1 MSNSVSKVSS
11 DRGSLH
17 GTVRG
22 TVQGT
27 VQYGFRPGRVAWAI
41 AGCVGLLMA
50 SCGRGPAPEAA
61 NPDPATDLVAESP
74 IAEGSADTTPTATS
88 SDEMFASPTVPV
100 APSATATKPLPPGQL
115 ATGLI
120 SSTTVP
126 SRLPQV
132 SAGRSDPFA
141 SLGETPVVIRQP
153 AIPPVPPEDRPI
165 AAELPQPQ
173 VLPELP
179 ALVPV
184 PAVPPAIAVAAVPP
198 AVLPVPAAPPV
209 SIPQSIQISGAMEMG
224 GRYSII
230 VEVPG
235 EGSRY
240 ASVGDRLAGGTVLIK
255 RVEMNGQEPRVILE
269 HNGQEIVRTVGD
281 RTTLLSYR

>member
-1 MSNSVSKVSS
+1 MSKQFPNPVSPKT
-11 DRGSLH
+11 RQRA
-17 GTVRG
+17 T
-22 TVQGT
+22 Q
-27 VQYGFRPGRVAWAI
+27 QGRVVVAI
-41 AGCVGLLMA
+41 AGCLGLLVT
-50 SCGRGPAPEAA
+50 SCGGSTPEAA
-61 NPDPATDLVAESP
+61 NPDPAAETIAESP
-74 IAEGSADTTPTATS
+74 IAAAPEVTTPAGTS
-88 SDEMFASPTVPV
+88 AEMFASPTVPA
-100 APSATATKPLPPGQL
+100 APGAAADKPLPPGQL
-115 ATGLI
+115 AAGLI

-141 SLGETPVVIRQP
+141 SLDATPVVIRQP

-165 AAELPQPQ
+165 AEVPQPQ
-173 VLPELP
+173 SLPELP

-184 PAVPPAIAVAAVPP
+184 PAAPPAVAVAAAPP
-198 AVLPVPAAPPV
+198 VLPVPTAPPV
-209 SIPQSIQISGAMEMG
+209 SVPQSIQITGALQMG

-281 RTTLLSYR
+281 RSTLVSYR

>member
-1 MSNSVSKVSS
+1 MSKRFPNPVSPKT
-11 DRGSLH
+11 RRRA
-17 GTVRG
+17 TQ
-22 TVQGT
+22 QGRAA
-27 VQYGFRPGRVAWAI
+27 VAI
-41 AGCVGLLMA
+41 AGCLGLLVA
-50 SCGRGPAPEAA
+50 SCGGGSTPEATS
-61 NPDPATDLVAESP
+61 PDPAAETIAESP
-74 IAEGSADTTPTATS
+74 IAAAPEGTAPAGTS
-88 SDEMFASPTVPV
+88 SEMFTAPTVPA
-100 APSATATKPLPPGQL
+100 APNAAADRPLPPGQL

-141 SLGETPVVIRQP
+141 SLGATPVVIRRP

-165 AAELPQPQ
+165 AEVPQPQ
-173 VLPELP
+173 ALPELP

-184 PAVPPAIAVAAVPP
+184 PAAPP
-198 AVLPVPAAPPV
+198 AVGVAAAPPTLPVPTAPF
-209 SIPQSIQISGAMEMG
+209 SIPQSIQITGALQMG

-281 RTTLLSYR
+281 RTTLVSYR

>member
-1 MSNSVSKVSS
+1 M
-11 DRGSLH
+11 
-17 GTVRG
+17 
-22 TVQGT
+22 
-27 VQYGFRPGRVAWAI
+27 AI
-41 AGCVGLLMA
+41 AGCLGLLVT
-50 SCGRGPAPEAA
+50 SCGGSTPEAA
-61 NPDPATDLVAESP
+61 NPDPAAETIAESP
-74 IAEGSADTTPTATS
+74 IAAAPEVTTPAGTS
-88 SDEMFASPTVPV
+88 SEMFTAPTVPA
-100 APSATATKPLPPGQL
+100 APGAAADKPLPPGQL
-115 ATGLI
+115 AAGLI

-141 SLGETPVVIRQP
+141 SLGATPVVIRQP

-165 AAELPQPQ
+165 AEVPQS
-173 VLPELP
+173 LPELP

-184 PAVPPAIAVAAVPP
+184 PAAPPAVAVAAAPP
-198 AVLPVPAAPPV
+198 ASLPVPAAPSV
-209 SIPQSIQISGAMEMG
+209 SIPQSIQIRGAMEMG

-281 RTTLLSYR
+281 RSTLVSYR

>member
-1 MSNSVSKVSS
+1 MSNSANNVSS

-17 GTVRG
+17 SIVRG

-27 VQYGFRPGRVAWAI
+27 VQHGFRLGRVAWAI
-41 AGCVGLLMA
+41 AGSVGLLMA
-50 SCGRGPAPEAA
+50 SCGRGSAPEAA
-61 NPDPATDLVAESP
+61 NPDPAADLVAESP
-74 IAEGSADTTPTATS
+74 IAEGSADTTPTATPS
-88 SDEMFASPTVPV
+88 EMFASPTVPV
-100 APSATATKPLPPGQL
+100 APSAAATKPLPPGEL

-165 AAELPQPQ
+165 VAELPQPQ

-184 PAVPPAIAVAAVPP
+184 PAVPPAIAVAAAPP

-281 RTTLLSYR
+281 RTALLSYR

>member
-1 MSNSVSKVSS
+1 MSKRFPNPVSPKTRLSPKT
-11 DRGSLH
+11 RRR
-17 GTVRG
+17 T
-22 TVQGT
+22 TQQGRAA
-27 VQYGFRPGRVAWAI
+27 VAI
-41 AGCVGLLMA
+41 AGCLGLLVA
-50 SCGRGPAPEAA
+50 SCGGGSTPEAA
-61 NPDPATDLVAESP
+61 SPDPAAETIAESP
-74 IAEGSADTTPTATS
+74 IAAAPEGPTTVGTS
-88 SDEMFASPTVPV
+88 SEMFTAPTVPP
-100 APSATATKPLPPGQL
+100 APRATAAKPLPPGQL

-141 SLGETPVVIRQP
+141 PLGATPVVIRQP
-153 AIPPVPPEDRPI
+153 AIPPIPPEDRPI
-165 AAELPQPQ
+165 AEVPQPQ
-173 VLPELP
+173 ALPELP

-184 PAVPPAIAVAAVPP
+184 PAAPPAVAVAAAPP
-198 AVLPVPAAPPV
+198 TLPAPAAPPV
-209 SIPQSIQISGAMEMG
+209 SVPQSIQIRGAMEMG

-230 VEVPG
+230 VEVLG

-240 ASVGDRLAGGTVLIK
+240 ASVGDRLAGGTVPIK

-281 RTTLLSYR
+281 RTTLVSYR

>member
-1 MSNSVSKVSS
+1 MNLQAKWAIVRSDSAMSKRFPNPVSPKTRRSAT
-11 DRGSLH
+11 RH
-17 GTVRG
+17 GGAAV
-22 TVQGT
+22 
-27 VQYGFRPGRVAWAI
+27 AI
-41 AGCVGLLMA
+41 AGCLGLLVA
-50 SCGRGPAPEAA
+50 SCGDSTPEAA
-61 NPDPATDLVAESP
+61 NPDPAAETVAESP
-74 IAEGSADTTPTATS
+74 IATAPEGTAPARAS
-88 SDEMFASPTVPV
+88 SEMFASPTVPAV
-100 APSATATKPLPPGQL
+100 PRAAADKPLPPGQL

-141 SLGETPVVIRQP
+141 SLGATPVVIRQP

-165 AAELPQPQ
+165 AELHQPQ
-173 VLPELP
+173 ALPELP

-184 PAVPPAIAVAAVPP
+184 PAAPPAVGVAAAPP
-198 AVLPVPAAPPV
+198 VLPVPAAPPV
-209 SIPQSIQISGAMEMG
+209 SIPQSIQITGALQMG

-281 RTTLLSYR
+281 RTTLVSYR

>member
-1 MSNSVSKVSS
+1 MNPSMNPGLP
-11 DRGSLH
+11 DWGSLH
-17 GTVRG
+17 SAVRRG
-22 TVQGT
+22 IRLGIRQWH
-27 VQYGFRPGRVAWAI
+27 VAWAI
-41 AGCVGLLMA
+41 AGGLGLLIA
-50 SCGRGPAPEAA
+50 SCGGGSSPEAA
-61 NPDPATDLVAESP
+61 NPDPAATEPTAESP
-74 IAEGSADTTPTATS
+74 APETGRDTASPS
-88 SDEMFASPTVPV
+88 EMFASPTVPPT
-100 APSATATKPLPPGQL
+100 PSAAATKPLPPGQL

-153 AIPPVPPEDRPI
+153 AIPPVPPEDRQV
-165 AAELPQPQ
+165 AVELPPPQ
-173 VLPELP
+173 GMPELP

-184 PAVPPAIAVAAVPP
+184 PAVPPAIAVAAAPP
-198 AVLPVPAAPPV
+198 AILPVPATPSV

-281 RTTLLSYR
+281 RTALLSYR

>member
-1 MSNSVSKVSS
+1 
-11 DRGSLH
+11 
-17 GTVRG
+17 
-22 TVQGT
+22 
-27 VQYGFRPGRVAWAI
+27 
-41 AGCVGLLMA
+41 
-50 SCGRGPAPEAA
+50 
-61 NPDPATDLVAESP
+61 
-74 IAEGSADTTPTATS
+74 
-88 SDEMFASPTVPV
+88 MFASPTVPA
-100 APSATATKPLPPGQL
+100 APPATAAKPLPPGQL

-184 PAVPPAIAVAAVPP
+184 PAAPPAVAVAATPP
-198 AVLPVPAAPPV
+198 AVAVAATPLALPVPAAPSV

>member
-1 MSNSVSKVSS
+1 MSNPKQVSPQTPQS
-11 DRGSLH
+11 
-17 GTVRG
+17 TIW
-22 TVQGT
+22 QG
-27 VQYGFRPGRVAWAI
+27 RAALAI
-41 AGCVGLLMA
+41 AGCLGLLMA
-50 SCGRGPAPEAA
+50 SCGSGPSPEAA
-61 NPDPATDLVAESP
+61 NPDPAAEPVAESP
-74 IAEGSADTTPTATS
+74 APETGGNPASTAAPS
-88 SDEMFASPTVPV
+88 EMFASPTVPA
-100 APSATATKPLPPGQL
+100 APRAAATKPLPPGQL

-120 SSTTVP
+120 SSTTAP
-126 SRLPQV
+126 ARLPQV

-141 SLGETPVVIRQP
+141 LLSATPVVIRQP
-153 AIPPVPPEDRPI
+153 AIPPVPPEDRPL

-173 VLPELP
+173 ALPELP

-184 PAVPPAIAVAAVPP
+184 PAAPPAIAVAAAPP
-198 AVLPVPAAPPV
+198 AVLPVPAAPAV

-255 RVEMNGQEPRVILE
+255 RVEMNGHEPRVILE